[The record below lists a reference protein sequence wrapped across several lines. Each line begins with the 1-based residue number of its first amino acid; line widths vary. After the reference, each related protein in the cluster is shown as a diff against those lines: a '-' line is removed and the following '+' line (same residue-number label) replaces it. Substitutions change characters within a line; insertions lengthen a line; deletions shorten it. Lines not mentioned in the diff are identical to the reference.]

1 MADGNTQNEHPT
13 AEKDRV
19 ELGLAIAGLIF
30 EYGIPA
36 TVNILQTLDQKAV
49 TAQDIH
55 ELKHMVPPP
64 ESYLPE
70 EAPR

>member
-1 MADGNTQNEHPT
+1 MAEGTIKNEQPT
-13 AEKDRV
+13 EDKDRV
-19 ELGLAIAGLIF
+19 ELGIAIAGLIF

-36 TVNILQTLDQKAV
+36 TVNILQTLDHKAV

-64 ESYLPE
+64 ESYVKE
-70 EAPR
+70 N